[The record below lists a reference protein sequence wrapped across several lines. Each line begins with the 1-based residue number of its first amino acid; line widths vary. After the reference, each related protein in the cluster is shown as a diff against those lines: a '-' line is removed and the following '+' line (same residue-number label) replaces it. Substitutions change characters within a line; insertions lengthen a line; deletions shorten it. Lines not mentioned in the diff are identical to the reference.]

1 MKIAMCQM
9 RVVYGDADGNLAR
22 AQAYI
27 QRAAEQGAD
36 LALLPETLDLPS
48 LKAGRLPQT
57 ADECLADGMLYS
69 EQDLGQ
75 KIVLS
80 EENDDDT
87 LGQFTRREFTI
98 VGIAKSVLY
107 INYERGSTSVGSGS
121 LSAFVYV
128 LPEAFDFDYDTELY
142 LRLTDRAGEIYSDEY
157 KARIDDAEPWVTALA
172 EQCADDRGTRLH
184 DDAAE
189 TLADARETLDEKQQ
203 ELADAKQK
211 LEALKA
217 SGASP
222 GAIGAQSETVTSL
235 QYQWDQVNNKIDRYN
250 REIEKANG
258 DIDVSKSRAGELAAQ
273 LASAGRSTEKMSA
286 GVKKAE
292 KSAKT
297 FASRMKSVVRSALV
311 FTVVTQALSKFRNWI
326 GDVIKVSPEAT
337 AAIARLKGAL
347 LTLVQ
352 PLVNIIIPAFT
363 KFVNILAAIINK
375 IASVFAVLTGKTVE
389 SSKAAAE
396 ALNKQTSALN
406 GTGAAAKEAKKQLL
420 GFDEINQLTEDT
432 SGGGGGSGTIAPDFS
447 GFDDTEDELNTI
459 LGLVGAIATGLLAWK
474 IASLFTDSLS
484 MIGGIALAAAG
495 AFALV
500 YFWLDAWNN
509 GIDMQNF
516 LGMLAGA
523 AALAGGLAIAFGS
536 IAAGIALVIGGLAML
551 VVGIKDVI
559 ENGFTLENT
568 LTIIA
573 GLLAAGLGIGLLT
586 GNWIPLLIA
595 GIAAALIALVSFT
608 GHGEE
613 LINGLKETIDGFG
626 KFFKGVFSGDMEMTA
641 EGLKQIWD
649 GLKNTWNA
657 IIDSIRDAW
666 NMFIEWLRGKNP
678 ELAAI
683 FETYGKLVSD
693 LYNSVKQILGGIITF
708 ISGVFTGDWDKAW
721 EGVKQIF
728 KGIWNGIVSILEGAV
743 NLIIGGINWMIR
755 QLNKI
760 QIKAP
765 DWLGG
770 GTIGFNIPAIST
782 VSIPRLAQGA
792 VIPPNRE
799 FLAVLGDQKNGTN
812 VEAPLETIKQALAEV
827 LSQNGSGEEITIKFT
842 GDLATLARVLTPEI
856 TRQQRRTQRALG
868 V

>member
-1 MKIAMCQM
+1 MANADGSIIFSTEIDNKKAQAELDKLEKKIASLEIKASQT
-9 RVVYGDADGNLAR
+9 GAKKIPLEE
-22 AQAYI
+22 QANALG
-27 QRAAEQGAD
+27 AA
-36 LALLPETLDLPS
+36 LD
-48 LKAGRLPQT
+48 
-57 ADECLADGMLYS
+57 
-69 EQDLGQ
+69 
-75 KIVLS
+75 
-80 EENDDDT
+80 
-87 LGQFTRREFTI
+87 
-98 VGIAKSVLY
+98 
-107 INYERGSTSVGSGS
+107 
-121 LSAFVYV
+121 
-128 LPEAFDFDYDTELY
+128 
-142 LRLTDRAGEIYSDEY
+142 
-157 KARIDDAEPWVTALA
+157 
-172 EQCADDRGTRLH
+172 
-184 DDAAE
+184 
-189 TLADARETLDEKQQ
+189 
-203 ELADAKQK
+203 DAKQK

-311 FTVVTQALSKFRNWI
+311 FTVITQALSKFRDWI

-432 SGGGGGSGTIAPDFS
+432 SGGGGGSGTIEPDFS
-447 GFDDTEDELNTI
+447 GLDDTEDELNTI

-516 LGMLAGA
+516 LGMLAGV

-536 IAAGIALVIGGLAML
+536 TAAGIALVIGGLSML

-812 VEAPLETIKQALAEV
+812 VEAPLETIKQAVAEV

-842 GDLATLARVLTPEI
+842 GDLAALARVLTPEI

>member
-1 MKIAMCQM
+1 MANADGSIIFSTEIDNKKAQAELDKLEKKIASLEIKASQA
-9 RVVYGDADGNLAR
+9 GAKKIPLEEQADSLGV
-22 AQAYI
+22 
-27 QRAAEQGAD
+27 
-36 LALLPETLDLPS
+36 ALD
-48 LKAGRLPQT
+48 
-57 ADECLADGMLYS
+57 
-69 EQDLGQ
+69 
-75 KIVLS
+75 
-80 EENDDDT
+80 
-87 LGQFTRREFTI
+87 
-98 VGIAKSVLY
+98 
-107 INYERGSTSVGSGS
+107 
-121 LSAFVYV
+121 
-128 LPEAFDFDYDTELY
+128 
-142 LRLTDRAGEIYSDEY
+142 
-157 KARIDDAEPWVTALA
+157 
-172 EQCADDRGTRLH
+172 
-184 DDAAE
+184 
-189 TLADARETLDEKQQ
+189 
-203 ELADAKQK
+203 DAKQK

-273 LASAGRSTEKMSA
+273 LASAGRNTEKMSA

-311 FTVVTQALSKFRNWI
+311 FTVITQALSKFRNWI

-536 IAAGIALVIGGLAML
+536 TAAGIALVIGGLAML

-799 FLAVLGDQKNGTN
+799 FMAVLGDQKNGTN
-812 VEAPLETIKQALAEV
+812 VEAPLETIKQAVAEV

-868 V
+868 G

>member
-1 MKIAMCQM
+1 MANADGSIIFSTEIDNKKAQAELDKLEKKIASLEIKASQA
-9 RVVYGDADGNLAR
+9 GAKKIPLEEQADSLGV
-22 AQAYI
+22 
-27 QRAAEQGAD
+27 
-36 LALLPETLDLPS
+36 ALD
-48 LKAGRLPQT
+48 
-57 ADECLADGMLYS
+57 
-69 EQDLGQ
+69 
-75 KIVLS
+75 
-80 EENDDDT
+80 
-87 LGQFTRREFTI
+87 
-98 VGIAKSVLY
+98 
-107 INYERGSTSVGSGS
+107 
-121 LSAFVYV
+121 
-128 LPEAFDFDYDTELY
+128 
-142 LRLTDRAGEIYSDEY
+142 
-157 KARIDDAEPWVTALA
+157 
-172 EQCADDRGTRLH
+172 
-184 DDAAE
+184 
-189 TLADARETLDEKQQ
+189 
-203 ELADAKQK
+203 DAKQK

-273 LASAGRSTEKMSA
+273 LASAGRNTEKMSA

-292 KSAKT
+292 KSAKN

-311 FTVVTQALSKFRNWI
+311 FTVITQALSKFRNWI

-352 PLVNIIIPAFT
+352 PLVNIIVPAFT

-389 SSKAAAE
+389 SSRAAAE

-536 IAAGIALVIGGLAML
+536 TAAGIALVIGGLAML

-626 KFFKGVFSGDMEMTA
+626 KFFKGIFSGDMEMTA

-649 GLKNTWNA
+649 GLKNTWDA
-657 IIDSIRDAW
+657 VIDSIRDAW

-812 VEAPLETIKQALAEV
+812 VEAPLETIKQAVAEV

-868 V
+868 G

>member
-1 MKIAMCQM
+1 MANADGSIIFSTEIDNKKAQAELDKLEKKIASLEIKASQA
-9 RVVYGDADGNLAR
+9 GAKKIPLEEQADSLGV
-22 AQAYI
+22 
-27 QRAAEQGAD
+27 
-36 LALLPETLDLPS
+36 ALD
-48 LKAGRLPQT
+48 
-57 ADECLADGMLYS
+57 
-69 EQDLGQ
+69 
-75 KIVLS
+75 
-80 EENDDDT
+80 
-87 LGQFTRREFTI
+87 
-98 VGIAKSVLY
+98 
-107 INYERGSTSVGSGS
+107 
-121 LSAFVYV
+121 
-128 LPEAFDFDYDTELY
+128 
-142 LRLTDRAGEIYSDEY
+142 
-157 KARIDDAEPWVTALA
+157 
-172 EQCADDRGTRLH
+172 
-184 DDAAE
+184 
-189 TLADARETLDEKQQ
+189 
-203 ELADAKQK
+203 DAKQK

-273 LASAGRSTEKMSA
+273 LASAGRNTEKMSA

-311 FTVVTQALSKFRNWI
+311 FTVITQALSKFRNWI

-352 PLVNIIIPAFT
+352 PLVNIIIPAYT

-536 IAAGIALVIGGLAML
+536 TAAGIALVIGGLAML

-799 FLAVLGDQKNGTN
+799 FMADLGDQKNGTN

>member
-1 MKIAMCQM
+1 MANADGSIIFSTEIDNKKAQAELDKLEKKIASLEIK
-9 RVVYGDADGNLAR
+9 AS
-22 AQAYI
+22 QAGAKKI
-27 QRAAEQGAD
+27 PLEEQ
-36 LALLPETLDLPS
+36 
-48 LKAGRLPQT
+48 
-57 ADECLADGMLYS
+57 
-69 EQDLGQ
+69 
-75 KIVLS
+75 
-80 EENDDDT
+80 
-87 LGQFTRREFTI
+87 
-98 VGIAKSVLY
+98 
-107 INYERGSTSVGSGS
+107 
-121 LSAFVYV
+121 
-128 LPEAFDFDYDTELY
+128 
-142 LRLTDRAGEIYSDEY
+142 
-157 KARIDDAEPWVTALA
+157 
-172 EQCADDRGTRLH
+172 
-184 DDAAE
+184 
-189 TLADARETLDEKQQ
+189 ADALGVALD
-203 ELADAKQK
+203 DAKQK

-523 AALAGGLAIAFGS
+523 AALAGGLAIAFGP
-536 IAAGIALVIGGLAML
+536 IAAGVALVIGGLAML

-595 GIAAALIALVSFT
+595 VIAAALIALVSFT

-782 VSIPRLAQGA
+782 VSIPRLAQGT

-812 VEAPLETIKQALAEV
+812 VEAPLETIKQAVAEV

>member
-1 MKIAMCQM
+1 M
-9 RVVYGDADGNLAR
+9 
-22 AQAYI
+22 
-27 QRAAEQGAD
+27 
-36 LALLPETLDLPS
+36 
-48 LKAGRLPQT
+48 
-57 ADECLADGMLYS
+57 
-69 EQDLGQ
+69 
-75 KIVLS
+75 
-80 EENDDDT
+80 
-87 LGQFTRREFTI
+87 
-98 VGIAKSVLY
+98 
-107 INYERGSTSVGSGS
+107 
-121 LSAFVYV
+121 
-128 LPEAFDFDYDTELY
+128 
-142 LRLTDRAGEIYSDEY
+142 
-157 KARIDDAEPWVTALA
+157 
-172 EQCADDRGTRLH
+172 
-184 DDAAE
+184 
-189 TLADARETLDEKQQ
+189 
-203 ELADAKQK
+203 
-211 LEALKA
+211 
-217 SGASP
+217 
-222 GAIGAQSETVTSL
+222 
-235 QYQWDQVNNKIDRYN
+235 
-250 REIEKANG
+250 
-258 DIDVSKSRAGELAAQ
+258 
-273 LASAGRSTEKMSA
+273 
-286 GVKKAE
+286 
-292 KSAKT
+292 
-297 FASRMKSVVRSALV
+297 
-311 FTVVTQALSKFRNWI
+311 
-326 GDVIKVSPEAT
+326 
-337 AAIARLKGAL
+337 
-347 LTLVQ
+347 
-352 PLVNIIIPAFT
+352 VNIIIPAFT

-389 SSKAAAE
+389 SSRAAAE

-536 IAAGIALVIGGLAML
+536 TAAGIALVIGGLAML
-551 VVGIKDVI
+551 VVGIKDVV

-657 IIDSIRDAW
+657 VIDSIRDAW

-683 FETYGKLVSD
+683 FETYGKLAAD
-693 LYNSVKQILGGIITF
+693 LYNTAKQILSGFITF
-708 ISGVFTGDWDKAW
+708 ISGVFTGDWNRAW
-721 EGVKQIF
+721 EGVKEIF
-728 KGIWNGIVSILEGAV
+728 RGIWNRIVAILEGAI

-770 GTIGFNIPAIST
+770 GTIGFNIPAISA

-792 VIPPNRE
+792 ALPQVFPAGTE
-799 FLAVLGDQKNGTN
+799 FWLPGLGGCLPQISRRLLPST
-812 VEAPLETIKQALAEV
+812 Q
-827 LSQNGSGEEITIKFT
+827 IT
-842 GDLATLARVLTPEI
+842 PW
-856 TRQQRRTQRALG
+856 
-868 V
+868 

>member
-1 MKIAMCQM
+1 MANADGSIIFSTEIDNKKAQAELDKLEKKIASLEIK
-9 RVVYGDADGNLAR
+9 AS
-22 AQAYI
+22 QAGAKKI
-27 QRAAEQGAD
+27 PLEEQ
-36 LALLPETLDLPS
+36 
-48 LKAGRLPQT
+48 
-57 ADECLADGMLYS
+57 
-69 EQDLGQ
+69 
-75 KIVLS
+75 
-80 EENDDDT
+80 
-87 LGQFTRREFTI
+87 
-98 VGIAKSVLY
+98 
-107 INYERGSTSVGSGS
+107 
-121 LSAFVYV
+121 
-128 LPEAFDFDYDTELY
+128 
-142 LRLTDRAGEIYSDEY
+142 
-157 KARIDDAEPWVTALA
+157 
-172 EQCADDRGTRLH
+172 
-184 DDAAE
+184 
-189 TLADARETLDEKQQ
+189 ADALGVALD
-203 ELADAKQK
+203 DAKQK

-693 LYNSVKQILGGIITF
+693 LYNFVKQILGGIITF

-799 FLAVLGDQKNGTN
+799 FMAVLGDKKNGTN

>member
-1 MKIAMCQM
+1 MANADGSIIFSTEIDNKKAQAELDKLEKKIASLEIK
-9 RVVYGDADGNLAR
+9 AS
-22 AQAYI
+22 QAGAKKI
-27 QRAAEQGAD
+27 PLEEQ
-36 LALLPETLDLPS
+36 
-48 LKAGRLPQT
+48 
-57 ADECLADGMLYS
+57 
-69 EQDLGQ
+69 
-75 KIVLS
+75 
-80 EENDDDT
+80 
-87 LGQFTRREFTI
+87 
-98 VGIAKSVLY
+98 
-107 INYERGSTSVGSGS
+107 
-121 LSAFVYV
+121 
-128 LPEAFDFDYDTELY
+128 
-142 LRLTDRAGEIYSDEY
+142 
-157 KARIDDAEPWVTALA
+157 
-172 EQCADDRGTRLH
+172 
-184 DDAAE
+184 
-189 TLADARETLDEKQQ
+189 ADALGVALD
-203 ELADAKQK
+203 DAKQK

-782 VSIPRLAQGA
+782 VSIPRLAQGT

-812 VEAPLETIKQALAEV
+812 VEAPLETIKQAVAEV

>member
-1 MKIAMCQM
+1 MANADGSIIFSTEIDNKKAQAELDKLEKKIASLEIK
-9 RVVYGDADGNLAR
+9 AS
-22 AQAYI
+22 QAGAKKI
-27 QRAAEQGAD
+27 PLEEQ
-36 LALLPETLDLPS
+36 
-48 LKAGRLPQT
+48 
-57 ADECLADGMLYS
+57 
-69 EQDLGQ
+69 
-75 KIVLS
+75 
-80 EENDDDT
+80 
-87 LGQFTRREFTI
+87 
-98 VGIAKSVLY
+98 
-107 INYERGSTSVGSGS
+107 
-121 LSAFVYV
+121 
-128 LPEAFDFDYDTELY
+128 
-142 LRLTDRAGEIYSDEY
+142 
-157 KARIDDAEPWVTALA
+157 
-172 EQCADDRGTRLH
+172 
-184 DDAAE
+184 
-189 TLADARETLDEKQQ
+189 ADALGVALD
-203 ELADAKQK
+203 DAKQK

-217 SGASP
+217 SGASS
-222 GAIGAQSETVTSL
+222 GAIGTQSETVTSL
-235 QYQWDQVNNKIDRYN
+235 QYQWDQVNNKIDRYS
-250 REIEKANG
+250 REIEKAND
-258 DIDVSKSRAGELAAQ
+258 DIDASKSRAGELSAQ
-273 LASAGRSTEKMSA
+273 LASAGRNTEKMSA

-311 FTVVTQALSKFRNWI
+311 FTVITQALSKFRNWI

-389 SSKAAAE
+389 SSRAAAE

-406 GTGAAAKEAKKQLL
+406 GMGAAAKEAKKQLL

-516 LGMLAGA
+516 LGMLAGV

-536 IAAGIALVIGGLAML
+536 TAAGIALVIGGLAML

-657 IIDSIRDAW
+657 VIDSIRDAW

-812 VEAPLETIKQALAEV
+812 VEAPLETIKQAVAEV

-868 V
+868 G

>member
-1 MKIAMCQM
+1 MANADGSIIFSTEIDNKKAQAELDKLEKKIASLEIK
-9 RVVYGDADGNLAR
+9 AS
-22 AQAYI
+22 QAGAKKI
-27 QRAAEQGAD
+27 PLEEQ
-36 LALLPETLDLPS
+36 
-48 LKAGRLPQT
+48 
-57 ADECLADGMLYS
+57 
-69 EQDLGQ
+69 
-75 KIVLS
+75 
-80 EENDDDT
+80 
-87 LGQFTRREFTI
+87 
-98 VGIAKSVLY
+98 
-107 INYERGSTSVGSGS
+107 
-121 LSAFVYV
+121 
-128 LPEAFDFDYDTELY
+128 
-142 LRLTDRAGEIYSDEY
+142 
-157 KARIDDAEPWVTALA
+157 
-172 EQCADDRGTRLH
+172 
-184 DDAAE
+184 
-189 TLADARETLDEKQQ
+189 ADALGVALD
-203 ELADAKQK
+203 DAKQK

-782 VSIPRLAQGA
+782 VSIPRLAQGT

-868 V
+868 G

>member
-1 MKIAMCQM
+1 MANADGSIIFSTEIDNKKAQAELDKLEKKIASLEIKASQA
-9 RVVYGDADGNLAR
+9 GAKKIPLEEQADSLGV
-22 AQAYI
+22 
-27 QRAAEQGAD
+27 
-36 LALLPETLDLPS
+36 ALD
-48 LKAGRLPQT
+48 
-57 ADECLADGMLYS
+57 
-69 EQDLGQ
+69 
-75 KIVLS
+75 
-80 EENDDDT
+80 
-87 LGQFTRREFTI
+87 
-98 VGIAKSVLY
+98 
-107 INYERGSTSVGSGS
+107 
-121 LSAFVYV
+121 
-128 LPEAFDFDYDTELY
+128 
-142 LRLTDRAGEIYSDEY
+142 
-157 KARIDDAEPWVTALA
+157 
-172 EQCADDRGTRLH
+172 
-184 DDAAE
+184 
-189 TLADARETLDEKQQ
+189 
-203 ELADAKQK
+203 DAKQK

-273 LASAGRSTEKMSA
+273 LASAGRNTEKMSA

-311 FTVVTQALSKFRNWI
+311 FTVITQALSKFRNWI

-536 IAAGIALVIGGLAML
+536 TAAGIALVIGGLAML

-728 KGIWNGIVSILEGAV
+728 KGIWNGVVSILEGAV

-799 FLAVLGDQKNGTN
+799 FMAVLGDQKNGTN

>member
-1 MKIAMCQM
+1 MANADGSIIFSTEIDNKKAQAELDKLEKKIASLEIKASQA
-9 RVVYGDADGNLAR
+9 GAKKIPLEEQADSLGV
-22 AQAYI
+22 
-27 QRAAEQGAD
+27 
-36 LALLPETLDLPS
+36 ALD
-48 LKAGRLPQT
+48 
-57 ADECLADGMLYS
+57 
-69 EQDLGQ
+69 
-75 KIVLS
+75 
-80 EENDDDT
+80 
-87 LGQFTRREFTI
+87 
-98 VGIAKSVLY
+98 
-107 INYERGSTSVGSGS
+107 
-121 LSAFVYV
+121 
-128 LPEAFDFDYDTELY
+128 
-142 LRLTDRAGEIYSDEY
+142 
-157 KARIDDAEPWVTALA
+157 
-172 EQCADDRGTRLH
+172 
-184 DDAAE
+184 
-189 TLADARETLDEKQQ
+189 
-203 ELADAKQK
+203 DAKQK

-273 LASAGRSTEKMSA
+273 LASAGRNTEKMSA

-311 FTVVTQALSKFRNWI
+311 FTVITQALSKFRNWV

-389 SSKAAAE
+389 SSRAAAE

-406 GTGAAAKEAKKQLL
+406 GTAAAAKEAKKQLL

-516 LGMLAGA
+516 LGMLAGV

-536 IAAGIALVIGGLAML
+536 TAAGIALVIGGLAML
-551 VVGIKDVI
+551 VAGIKDVI

-868 V
+868 G

>member
-1 MKIAMCQM
+1 MANADGSIIFSTEIDNKKAQAELDKLEKKIASLEIK
-9 RVVYGDADGNLAR
+9 AS
-22 AQAYI
+22 QAGAKKI
-27 QRAAEQGAD
+27 PLEEQANALGAA
-36 LALLPETLDLPS
+36 LD
-48 LKAGRLPQT
+48 
-57 ADECLADGMLYS
+57 
-69 EQDLGQ
+69 
-75 KIVLS
+75 
-80 EENDDDT
+80 
-87 LGQFTRREFTI
+87 
-98 VGIAKSVLY
+98 
-107 INYERGSTSVGSGS
+107 
-121 LSAFVYV
+121 
-128 LPEAFDFDYDTELY
+128 
-142 LRLTDRAGEIYSDEY
+142 
-157 KARIDDAEPWVTALA
+157 
-172 EQCADDRGTRLH
+172 
-184 DDAAE
+184 
-189 TLADARETLDEKQQ
+189 
-203 ELADAKQK
+203 DAKQK

-273 LASAGRSTEKMSA
+273 LASAGRNTEKMSA

-311 FTVVTQALSKFRNWI
+311 FTVITQALSKFRNWI

-516 LGMLAGA
+516 LGMLAGV

-536 IAAGIALVIGGLAML
+536 TAAGIALVIGGLAML

-657 IIDSIRDAW
+657 VIDSIRDAW

-812 VEAPLETIKQALAEV
+812 VEAPLETIKQAVAEV

>member
-1 MKIAMCQM
+1 MANADGAIIFSTEIDNKKAQAELDKLEKKIASLEIK
-9 RVVYGDADGNLAR
+9 AS
-22 AQAYI
+22 QAGAKKI
-27 QRAAEQGAD
+27 PLEEQ
-36 LALLPETLDLPS
+36 
-48 LKAGRLPQT
+48 
-57 ADECLADGMLYS
+57 
-69 EQDLGQ
+69 
-75 KIVLS
+75 
-80 EENDDDT
+80 
-87 LGQFTRREFTI
+87 
-98 VGIAKSVLY
+98 
-107 INYERGSTSVGSGS
+107 
-121 LSAFVYV
+121 
-128 LPEAFDFDYDTELY
+128 
-142 LRLTDRAGEIYSDEY
+142 
-157 KARIDDAEPWVTALA
+157 
-172 EQCADDRGTRLH
+172 
-184 DDAAE
+184 
-189 TLADARETLDEKQQ
+189 ADALGVALD
-203 ELADAKQK
+203 DAKQK

-222 GAIGAQSETVTSL
+222 SAIGAQSETVTSL

-258 DIDVSKSRAGELAAQ
+258 DIDISKSRAGELASQ
-273 LASAGRSTEKMSA
+273 LASAGRNTEKMSA

-292 KSAKT
+292 KSAKN

-311 FTVVTQALSKFRNWI
+311 FTVITQALSKFRNWI

-389 SSKAAAE
+389 SSRAAAE

-432 SGGGGGSGTIAPDFS
+432 SGGGGGSGAIAPDFS

-459 LGLVGAIATGLLAWK
+459 LGIVGAIATGLLAWK
-474 IASLFTDSLS
+474 IASQFTDSLS

-509 GIDMQNF
+509 GVDMQNF
-516 LGMLAGA
+516 LGMLAGV

-536 IAAGIALVIGGLAML
+536 TSAGIALVVGGLAML

-657 IIDSIRDAW
+657 VIDSIRDAW

-683 FETYGKLVSD
+683 FETYGKLAAD
-693 LYNSVKQILGGIITF
+693 LYNTAKQILSGFITF
-708 ISGVFTGDWDKAW
+708 ISGVFTGDWNRAW
-721 EGVKQIF
+721 EGVKEIF
-728 KGIWNGIVSILEGAV
+728 RGIWNRIVAILEGAI

-812 VEAPLETIKQALAEV
+812 VEAPLETIKQAVAEV
-827 LSQNGSGEEITIKFT
+827 LSQNGSGEEIIIKFT
-842 GDLATLARVLTPEI
+842 GDLATLARVLAPEI

>member
-1 MKIAMCQM
+1 MANADGSIIFSTEIDNKKAQAELDKLEKKIASLEIK
-9 RVVYGDADGNLAR
+9 AS
-22 AQAYI
+22 QAGAKKI
-27 QRAAEQGAD
+27 PLEEQ
-36 LALLPETLDLPS
+36 
-48 LKAGRLPQT
+48 
-57 ADECLADGMLYS
+57 
-69 EQDLGQ
+69 
-75 KIVLS
+75 
-80 EENDDDT
+80 
-87 LGQFTRREFTI
+87 
-98 VGIAKSVLY
+98 
-107 INYERGSTSVGSGS
+107 
-121 LSAFVYV
+121 
-128 LPEAFDFDYDTELY
+128 
-142 LRLTDRAGEIYSDEY
+142 
-157 KARIDDAEPWVTALA
+157 
-172 EQCADDRGTRLH
+172 
-184 DDAAE
+184 
-189 TLADARETLDEKQQ
+189 ADALGVALD
-203 ELADAKQK
+203 DAKQK

-326 GDVIKVSPEAT
+326 GDVIKASPEAT

-389 SSKAAAE
+389 SSKAAAA

-516 LGMLAGA
+516 LGMLAGV

-536 IAAGIALVIGGLAML
+536 TAAGIALVIGGLAML
-551 VVGIKDVI
+551 VAGIKDVI

-812 VEAPLETIKQALAEV
+812 VEAPLETIKQAVAEV
-827 LSQNGSGEEITIKFT
+827 LSQNGFGGEITIKFT

-868 V
+868 G

>member
-1 MKIAMCQM
+1 MANADGSIIFSTEIDNKKAQAELDKLEKKIASLEIKASQA
-9 RVVYGDADGNLAR
+9 GAKKIPLEEQADSLGV
-22 AQAYI
+22 
-27 QRAAEQGAD
+27 
-36 LALLPETLDLPS
+36 ALD
-48 LKAGRLPQT
+48 
-57 ADECLADGMLYS
+57 
-69 EQDLGQ
+69 
-75 KIVLS
+75 
-80 EENDDDT
+80 
-87 LGQFTRREFTI
+87 
-98 VGIAKSVLY
+98 
-107 INYERGSTSVGSGS
+107 
-121 LSAFVYV
+121 
-128 LPEAFDFDYDTELY
+128 
-142 LRLTDRAGEIYSDEY
+142 
-157 KARIDDAEPWVTALA
+157 
-172 EQCADDRGTRLH
+172 
-184 DDAAE
+184 
-189 TLADARETLDEKQQ
+189 
-203 ELADAKQK
+203 DAKQK

-273 LASAGRSTEKMSA
+273 LASAGRNTEKMSA

-311 FTVVTQALSKFRNWI
+311 FTVITQALSKFRNWI

-536 IAAGIALVIGGLAML
+536 TAAGIALVIGGLAML

-827 LSQNGSGEEITIKFT
+827 LSQNGSGGEITIKFT

-868 V
+868 G

>member
-1 MKIAMCQM
+1 MANADGSIIFSTEIDNKKAQAELDKLEKKIASLEIK
-9 RVVYGDADGNLAR
+9 AS
-22 AQAYI
+22 QAGAKKI
-27 QRAAEQGAD
+27 PLEEQ
-36 LALLPETLDLPS
+36 
-48 LKAGRLPQT
+48 
-57 ADECLADGMLYS
+57 
-69 EQDLGQ
+69 
-75 KIVLS
+75 
-80 EENDDDT
+80 
-87 LGQFTRREFTI
+87 
-98 VGIAKSVLY
+98 
-107 INYERGSTSVGSGS
+107 
-121 LSAFVYV
+121 
-128 LPEAFDFDYDTELY
+128 
-142 LRLTDRAGEIYSDEY
+142 
-157 KARIDDAEPWVTALA
+157 
-172 EQCADDRGTRLH
+172 
-184 DDAAE
+184 
-189 TLADARETLDEKQQ
+189 ADALGVALDN
-203 ELADAKQK
+203 AKQK

-273 LASAGRSTEKMSA
+273 LASAGRNTEKMSA

-292 KSAKT
+292 KSAKN

-311 FTVVTQALSKFRNWI
+311 FTVITQALSKFRNWI

-352 PLVNIIIPAFT
+352 PLVSIIIPAFT

-389 SSKAAAE
+389 SSRAAAE

-516 LGMLAGA
+516 LGMLAGV

-536 IAAGIALVIGGLAML
+536 TAAGIALVIGGLAML
-551 VVGIKDVI
+551 VAGIKDVI

-608 GHGEE
+608 GHGDE

-812 VEAPLETIKQALAEV
+812 VEAPLETIKQAVAEV

>member
-1 MKIAMCQM
+1 MANADGSIIFSTEIDNKKAQAELDKLEKKIASLEIKASQT
-9 RVVYGDADGNLAR
+9 GAKKIPLEE
-22 AQAYI
+22 QANALG
-27 QRAAEQGAD
+27 AA
-36 LALLPETLDLPS
+36 LD
-48 LKAGRLPQT
+48 
-57 ADECLADGMLYS
+57 
-69 EQDLGQ
+69 
-75 KIVLS
+75 
-80 EENDDDT
+80 
-87 LGQFTRREFTI
+87 
-98 VGIAKSVLY
+98 
-107 INYERGSTSVGSGS
+107 
-121 LSAFVYV
+121 
-128 LPEAFDFDYDTELY
+128 
-142 LRLTDRAGEIYSDEY
+142 
-157 KARIDDAEPWVTALA
+157 
-172 EQCADDRGTRLH
+172 
-184 DDAAE
+184 
-189 TLADARETLDEKQQ
+189 
-203 ELADAKQK
+203 DAKQK

-273 LASAGRSTEKMSA
+273 LASAGRNTEKMSA

-311 FTVVTQALSKFRNWI
+311 FTVITQALSKFRNWI

-516 LGMLAGA
+516 LGMLPGV

-536 IAAGIALVIGGLAML
+536 TAAGIALVIGGLAML

-586 GNWIPLLIA
+586 GSWIPLLIA

-626 KFFKGVFSGDMEMTA
+626 KFFKGVFSGDIEMTA

-657 IIDSIRDAW
+657 VIDSIRDAW

-842 GDLATLARVLTPEI
+842 GDLATLARVLAPEI

-868 V
+868 G

>member
-1 MKIAMCQM
+1 MANADGSIIFSTEIDNKKAQAELDKLEKKIASLEIK
-9 RVVYGDADGNLAR
+9 AS
-22 AQAYI
+22 QAGAKKI
-27 QRAAEQGAD
+27 PLEEQ
-36 LALLPETLDLPS
+36 
-48 LKAGRLPQT
+48 
-57 ADECLADGMLYS
+57 
-69 EQDLGQ
+69 
-75 KIVLS
+75 
-80 EENDDDT
+80 
-87 LGQFTRREFTI
+87 
-98 VGIAKSVLY
+98 
-107 INYERGSTSVGSGS
+107 
-121 LSAFVYV
+121 
-128 LPEAFDFDYDTELY
+128 
-142 LRLTDRAGEIYSDEY
+142 
-157 KARIDDAEPWVTALA
+157 
-172 EQCADDRGTRLH
+172 
-184 DDAAE
+184 
-189 TLADARETLDEKQQ
+189 ADALGVALD
-203 ELADAKQK
+203 DAKQK

-311 FTVVTQALSKFRNWI
+311 FTVITQALSKFRDWI
-326 GDVIKVSPEAT
+326 GDVIKASPEAT

-432 SGGGGGSGTIAPDFS
+432 SSGGGGSGTIAPDFS

-516 LGMLAGA
+516 LGMLAGV

-536 IAAGIALVIGGLAML
+536 TAAGIALVIGGLAML

-799 FLAVLGDQKNGTN
+799 FMAVLGDQKNGTN

-868 V
+868 G

>member
-1 MKIAMCQM
+1 MANADGSIIFSTEIDNKKAQAELDKLEKKIASLEIKASQA
-9 RVVYGDADGNLAR
+9 GAKKIPLEEQADSLGV
-22 AQAYI
+22 
-27 QRAAEQGAD
+27 
-36 LALLPETLDLPS
+36 ALD
-48 LKAGRLPQT
+48 
-57 ADECLADGMLYS
+57 
-69 EQDLGQ
+69 
-75 KIVLS
+75 
-80 EENDDDT
+80 
-87 LGQFTRREFTI
+87 
-98 VGIAKSVLY
+98 
-107 INYERGSTSVGSGS
+107 
-121 LSAFVYV
+121 
-128 LPEAFDFDYDTELY
+128 
-142 LRLTDRAGEIYSDEY
+142 
-157 KARIDDAEPWVTALA
+157 
-172 EQCADDRGTRLH
+172 
-184 DDAAE
+184 
-189 TLADARETLDEKQQ
+189 
-203 ELADAKQK
+203 DAKQK

-273 LASAGRSTEKMSA
+273 LASAGRNTEKMSA

-311 FTVVTQALSKFRNWI
+311 FTVITQALSKFRNWI

-396 ALNKQTSALN
+396 ALNKQTSAFN

-536 IAAGIALVIGGLAML
+536 TAAGIALVIGGLAML

-799 FLAVLGDQKNGTN
+799 FMAVLGDQKNGTN

>member
-1 MKIAMCQM
+1 MANADGSIIFSTEIDNKKAQAELDKLEKKIASLEIK
-9 RVVYGDADGNLAR
+9 AS
-22 AQAYI
+22 QAGAKKI
-27 QRAAEQGAD
+27 PLEEQ
-36 LALLPETLDLPS
+36 
-48 LKAGRLPQT
+48 
-57 ADECLADGMLYS
+57 
-69 EQDLGQ
+69 
-75 KIVLS
+75 
-80 EENDDDT
+80 
-87 LGQFTRREFTI
+87 
-98 VGIAKSVLY
+98 
-107 INYERGSTSVGSGS
+107 
-121 LSAFVYV
+121 
-128 LPEAFDFDYDTELY
+128 
-142 LRLTDRAGEIYSDEY
+142 
-157 KARIDDAEPWVTALA
+157 
-172 EQCADDRGTRLH
+172 
-184 DDAAE
+184 
-189 TLADARETLDEKQQ
+189 ADALGVALD
-203 ELADAKQK
+203 DAKQK

-273 LASAGRSTEKMSA
+273 LASAGRNTEKMSA

-311 FTVVTQALSKFRNWI
+311 FTVITQALSKFRNWV

-389 SSKAAAE
+389 SSRAAAE

-516 LGMLAGA
+516 LGMLAGV

-536 IAAGIALVIGGLAML
+536 TAAGIALVIGGLAML

-657 IIDSIRDAW
+657 VIDSIRDAW

-782 VSIPRLAQGA
+782 VSIPRLAQGT

-812 VEAPLETIKQALAEV
+812 VEAPLETIKQAVAEV
-827 LSQNGSGEEITIKFT
+827 LSQNGSGEEIIIKFT

-868 V
+868 G

>member
-1 MKIAMCQM
+1 MANADGSIIFSTEIDNKKAQAELDKLEKKIASLEIK
-9 RVVYGDADGNLAR
+9 AS
-22 AQAYI
+22 QAGAKKI
-27 QRAAEQGAD
+27 PLEEQ
-36 LALLPETLDLPS
+36 
-48 LKAGRLPQT
+48 
-57 ADECLADGMLYS
+57 
-69 EQDLGQ
+69 
-75 KIVLS
+75 
-80 EENDDDT
+80 
-87 LGQFTRREFTI
+87 
-98 VGIAKSVLY
+98 
-107 INYERGSTSVGSGS
+107 
-121 LSAFVYV
+121 
-128 LPEAFDFDYDTELY
+128 
-142 LRLTDRAGEIYSDEY
+142 
-157 KARIDDAEPWVTALA
+157 
-172 EQCADDRGTRLH
+172 
-184 DDAAE
+184 
-189 TLADARETLDEKQQ
+189 ADALGVALD
-203 ELADAKQK
+203 DAKQK

-770 GTIGFNIPAIST
+770 GTIGFNIPAISA
-782 VSIPRLAQGA
+782 VSIRRLAQGA

>member
-1 MKIAMCQM
+1 MANADGSIIFSTEIDNKKAQAELDKLEKKIASLEIKASQA
-9 RVVYGDADGNLAR
+9 GAKKIPLEEQADSLGV
-22 AQAYI
+22 
-27 QRAAEQGAD
+27 
-36 LALLPETLDLPS
+36 ALD
-48 LKAGRLPQT
+48 
-57 ADECLADGMLYS
+57 
-69 EQDLGQ
+69 
-75 KIVLS
+75 
-80 EENDDDT
+80 
-87 LGQFTRREFTI
+87 
-98 VGIAKSVLY
+98 
-107 INYERGSTSVGSGS
+107 
-121 LSAFVYV
+121 
-128 LPEAFDFDYDTELY
+128 
-142 LRLTDRAGEIYSDEY
+142 
-157 KARIDDAEPWVTALA
+157 
-172 EQCADDRGTRLH
+172 
-184 DDAAE
+184 
-189 TLADARETLDEKQQ
+189 
-203 ELADAKQK
+203 DAKQK

-273 LASAGRSTEKMSA
+273 LASAGRNTEKMSA

-311 FTVVTQALSKFRNWI
+311 FTVITQALSKFRNWI

-536 IAAGIALVIGGLAML
+536 TTAGIALVIGGLAML

>member
-1 MKIAMCQM
+1 MANADGSIIFSTEIDNKKAQAELDKLEKKIASLEIK
-9 RVVYGDADGNLAR
+9 AS
-22 AQAYI
+22 QAGAKKI
-27 QRAAEQGAD
+27 PLEEQ
-36 LALLPETLDLPS
+36 
-48 LKAGRLPQT
+48 
-57 ADECLADGMLYS
+57 
-69 EQDLGQ
+69 
-75 KIVLS
+75 
-80 EENDDDT
+80 
-87 LGQFTRREFTI
+87 
-98 VGIAKSVLY
+98 
-107 INYERGSTSVGSGS
+107 
-121 LSAFVYV
+121 
-128 LPEAFDFDYDTELY
+128 
-142 LRLTDRAGEIYSDEY
+142 
-157 KARIDDAEPWVTALA
+157 
-172 EQCADDRGTRLH
+172 
-184 DDAAE
+184 
-189 TLADARETLDEKQQ
+189 ADALGVALD
-203 ELADAKQK
+203 DAKQK

-586 GNWIPLLIA
+586 CNWIPLLIA

>member
-1 MKIAMCQM
+1 MANADGSIIFSTEIDNKKAQAELDKLEKKIASLEIK
-9 RVVYGDADGNLAR
+9 AS
-22 AQAYI
+22 QAGAKKI
-27 QRAAEQGAD
+27 PLEEQ
-36 LALLPETLDLPS
+36 
-48 LKAGRLPQT
+48 
-57 ADECLADGMLYS
+57 
-69 EQDLGQ
+69 
-75 KIVLS
+75 
-80 EENDDDT
+80 
-87 LGQFTRREFTI
+87 
-98 VGIAKSVLY
+98 
-107 INYERGSTSVGSGS
+107 
-121 LSAFVYV
+121 
-128 LPEAFDFDYDTELY
+128 
-142 LRLTDRAGEIYSDEY
+142 
-157 KARIDDAEPWVTALA
+157 
-172 EQCADDRGTRLH
+172 
-184 DDAAE
+184 
-189 TLADARETLDEKQQ
+189 ADALGVALD
-203 ELADAKQK
+203 DAKQK

-273 LASAGRSTEKMSA
+273 LASAGRNTEKMSA

-311 FTVVTQALSKFRNWI
+311 FTVITQALSKFRNWI

-389 SSKAAAE
+389 SSKAAAD

-516 LGMLAGA
+516 LGMLAGV

-536 IAAGIALVIGGLAML
+536 TAAGIALVIGGLAML

-657 IIDSIRDAW
+657 VIDSIRDAW

-782 VSIPRLAQGA
+782 VSIPRLAQGT

-812 VEAPLETIKQALAEV
+812 VEAPLETIKQAVAEV

>member
-1 MKIAMCQM
+1 MANADGSIIFSTEIDNKKAQAELDKLEKKIASLEIK
-9 RVVYGDADGNLAR
+9 AS
-22 AQAYI
+22 QAGAKKI
-27 QRAAEQGAD
+27 PLEEQ
-36 LALLPETLDLPS
+36 
-48 LKAGRLPQT
+48 
-57 ADECLADGMLYS
+57 
-69 EQDLGQ
+69 
-75 KIVLS
+75 
-80 EENDDDT
+80 
-87 LGQFTRREFTI
+87 
-98 VGIAKSVLY
+98 
-107 INYERGSTSVGSGS
+107 
-121 LSAFVYV
+121 
-128 LPEAFDFDYDTELY
+128 
-142 LRLTDRAGEIYSDEY
+142 
-157 KARIDDAEPWVTALA
+157 
-172 EQCADDRGTRLH
+172 
-184 DDAAE
+184 
-189 TLADARETLDEKQQ
+189 ADALGVALD
-203 ELADAKQK
+203 DAKQK

-311 FTVVTQALSKFRNWI
+311 FTVITQALSKFRNWV

-352 PLVNIIIPAFT
+352 PLVNIIIPALT

-389 SSKAAAE
+389 SSRAAAE

-516 LGMLAGA
+516 LGMLAGV

-536 IAAGIALVIGGLAML
+536 TAAGIALVIGGLAML

-657 IIDSIRDAW
+657 VIDSIRDAW

-728 KGIWNGIVSILEGAV
+728 KGIWNGIVSEGAV

-782 VSIPRLAQGA
+782 VSIPRLAQGT

-812 VEAPLETIKQALAEV
+812 VEAPLETIKQAVAEV
-827 LSQNGSGEEITIKFT
+827 LSQNGSGEEIIIKFT

-868 V
+868 G

>member
-1 MKIAMCQM
+1 M
-9 RVVYGDADGNLAR
+9 ADGKIIFSTELDNKELENSLSKLNKQIESAEKKLGDLKKKR
-22 AQAYI
+22 DAAFSNVREKEEIQSGIKAELDAAIDEAMKTESVISDLKAQI
-27 QRAAEQGAD
+27 SEMETTRDNFGIEHPVGMAEA
-36 LALLPETLDLPS
+36 EKS
-48 LKAGRLPQT
+48 LKEQEAILASQNKEAERLGGQYTKITDEVRRATET
-57 ADECLADGMLYS
+57 ATNLKHEFRNA
-69 EQDLGQ
+69 
-75 KIVLS
+75 
-80 EENDDDT
+80 EENVDN
-87 LGQFTRREFTI
+87 L
-98 VGIAKSVLY
+98 K
-107 INYERGSTSVGSGS
+107 
-121 LSAFVYV
+121 
-128 LPEAFDFDYDTELY
+128 TE
-142 LRLTDRAGEIYSDEY
+142 
-157 KARIDDAEPWVTALA
+157 
-172 EQCADDRGTRLH
+172 
-184 DDAAE
+184 
-189 TLADARETLDEKQQ
+189 
-203 ELADAKQK
+203 
-211 LEALKA
+211 
-217 SGASP
+217 
-222 GAIGAQSETVTSL
+222 
-235 QYQWDQVNNKIDRYN
+235 
-250 REIEKANG
+250 
-258 DIDVSKSRAGELAAQ
+258 AGELASKLNSSSQ
-273 LASAGRSTEKMSA
+273 NTEKMSA

-292 KSAKT
+292 KSAKN

-311 FTVVTQALSKFRNWI
+311 FTVITQALSKFRNWI

-389 SSKAAAE
+389 SSKAAAA

-474 IASLFTDSLS
+474 ITSLFTDSLS

-516 LGMLAGA
+516 LGMLAGV

-536 IAAGIALVIGGLAML
+536 TAAGIALVIGGLAML

-657 IIDSIRDAW
+657 VIDSIRDAW

-683 FETYGKLVSD
+683 FETYGKLAAD
-693 LYNSVKQILGGIITF
+693 LYNTAKQILSGFITF
-708 ISGVFTGDWDKAW
+708 ISGVFTGDWNRAW
-721 EGVKQIF
+721 EGVKEIF
-728 KGIWNGIVSILEGAV
+728 RGIWNRIVAILEGAI

-782 VSIPRLAQGA
+782 VSIPRLAQGT

-812 VEAPLETIKQALAEV
+812 VEAPLEIIKQAVAEV

>member
-1 MKIAMCQM
+1 MANADGSIIFSTEIDNKKAQAELDKLEKKIASLEIKASQT
-9 RVVYGDADGNLAR
+9 GAKKIPLEEQADSLGV
-22 AQAYI
+22 
-27 QRAAEQGAD
+27 
-36 LALLPETLDLPS
+36 ALD
-48 LKAGRLPQT
+48 
-57 ADECLADGMLYS
+57 
-69 EQDLGQ
+69 
-75 KIVLS
+75 
-80 EENDDDT
+80 
-87 LGQFTRREFTI
+87 
-98 VGIAKSVLY
+98 
-107 INYERGSTSVGSGS
+107 
-121 LSAFVYV
+121 
-128 LPEAFDFDYDTELY
+128 
-142 LRLTDRAGEIYSDEY
+142 
-157 KARIDDAEPWVTALA
+157 
-172 EQCADDRGTRLH
+172 
-184 DDAAE
+184 
-189 TLADARETLDEKQQ
+189 
-203 ELADAKQK
+203 DAKQK

-273 LASAGRSTEKMSA
+273 LASAGRNTEKMSA

-311 FTVVTQALSKFRNWI
+311 FTVITQALSKFRNWI

-868 V
+868 G

>member
-1 MKIAMCQM
+1 MANADGSIIFSTEIDNKKAQAELDKLEKKIASLEIKASQT
-9 RVVYGDADGNLAR
+9 GAKKIPLEE
-22 AQAYI
+22 QANALG
-27 QRAAEQGAD
+27 AA
-36 LALLPETLDLPS
+36 LD
-48 LKAGRLPQT
+48 
-57 ADECLADGMLYS
+57 
-69 EQDLGQ
+69 
-75 KIVLS
+75 
-80 EENDDDT
+80 
-87 LGQFTRREFTI
+87 
-98 VGIAKSVLY
+98 
-107 INYERGSTSVGSGS
+107 
-121 LSAFVYV
+121 
-128 LPEAFDFDYDTELY
+128 
-142 LRLTDRAGEIYSDEY
+142 
-157 KARIDDAEPWVTALA
+157 
-172 EQCADDRGTRLH
+172 
-184 DDAAE
+184 
-189 TLADARETLDEKQQ
+189 
-203 ELADAKQK
+203 DAKQK

-217 SGASP
+217 SGASR

-273 LASAGRSTEKMSA
+273 LASAGRNTEKMSA

-311 FTVVTQALSKFRNWI
+311 FTVVTQALSKFRNWV

-536 IAAGIALVIGGLAML
+536 TAAGIALVIGGLAML

-626 KFFKGVFSGDMEMTA
+626 KFFKDVFSGDIEMTA

-657 IIDSIRDAW
+657 VIDSIRDAW

-683 FETYGKLVSD
+683 FETYGKLAAD
-693 LYNSVKQILGGIITF
+693 LYNTAKQILSGFITF
-708 ISGVFTGDWDKAW
+708 ISGVFTGDWNRAW
-721 EGVKQIF
+721 EGVKEIF
-728 KGIWNGIVSILEGAV
+728 RGIWNRIVAILEGAI

-812 VEAPLETIKQALAEV
+812 VEAPLETIKQAVAEV

-842 GDLATLARVLTPEI
+842 GDLATLARVLAPEI

-868 V
+868 G

>member
-1 MKIAMCQM
+1 MANADGSIIFSTEIDNKKAQAELDKLEKKIASLEIK
-9 RVVYGDADGNLAR
+9 AS
-22 AQAYI
+22 QAGAKKI
-27 QRAAEQGAD
+27 PLEEQ
-36 LALLPETLDLPS
+36 
-48 LKAGRLPQT
+48 
-57 ADECLADGMLYS
+57 
-69 EQDLGQ
+69 
-75 KIVLS
+75 
-80 EENDDDT
+80 
-87 LGQFTRREFTI
+87 
-98 VGIAKSVLY
+98 
-107 INYERGSTSVGSGS
+107 
-121 LSAFVYV
+121 
-128 LPEAFDFDYDTELY
+128 
-142 LRLTDRAGEIYSDEY
+142 
-157 KARIDDAEPWVTALA
+157 
-172 EQCADDRGTRLH
+172 
-184 DDAAE
+184 
-189 TLADARETLDEKQQ
+189 ADALGVALD
-203 ELADAKQK
+203 DAKQK

-799 FLAVLGDQKNGTN
+799 FLAILGDQKNGTN

>member
-1 MKIAMCQM
+1 MANADGSIIFSTEIDNKKAQAELDKLEKKIASLEIKASQA
-9 RVVYGDADGNLAR
+9 GAKKIPLEEQADSLGV
-22 AQAYI
+22 
-27 QRAAEQGAD
+27 
-36 LALLPETLDLPS
+36 ALD
-48 LKAGRLPQT
+48 
-57 ADECLADGMLYS
+57 
-69 EQDLGQ
+69 
-75 KIVLS
+75 
-80 EENDDDT
+80 
-87 LGQFTRREFTI
+87 
-98 VGIAKSVLY
+98 
-107 INYERGSTSVGSGS
+107 
-121 LSAFVYV
+121 
-128 LPEAFDFDYDTELY
+128 
-142 LRLTDRAGEIYSDEY
+142 
-157 KARIDDAEPWVTALA
+157 
-172 EQCADDRGTRLH
+172 
-184 DDAAE
+184 
-189 TLADARETLDEKQQ
+189 
-203 ELADAKQK
+203 DAKQK

-273 LASAGRSTEKMSA
+273 LASAGRNTEKMSA

-292 KSAKT
+292 KSAKN

-311 FTVVTQALSKFRNWI
+311 FTVITQALSKFRNWV

-389 SSKAAAE
+389 SSRAAAE

-447 GFDDTEDELNTI
+447 GFDDTEDELKTI

-516 LGMLAGA
+516 LGMLAGV

-536 IAAGIALVIGGLAML
+536 TAAGIALVIGGLAML

-573 GLLAAGLGIGLLT
+573 GLLAAGLGISLLT
-586 GNWIPLLIA
+586 GSWIPLLIA

>member
-1 MKIAMCQM
+1 MANADGSIIFSTEIDNKKAQAELDKLEKKIASLEIK
-9 RVVYGDADGNLAR
+9 AS
-22 AQAYI
+22 QAGAKKI
-27 QRAAEQGAD
+27 PLEEQ
-36 LALLPETLDLPS
+36 
-48 LKAGRLPQT
+48 
-57 ADECLADGMLYS
+57 
-69 EQDLGQ
+69 
-75 KIVLS
+75 
-80 EENDDDT
+80 
-87 LGQFTRREFTI
+87 
-98 VGIAKSVLY
+98 
-107 INYERGSTSVGSGS
+107 
-121 LSAFVYV
+121 
-128 LPEAFDFDYDTELY
+128 
-142 LRLTDRAGEIYSDEY
+142 
-157 KARIDDAEPWVTALA
+157 
-172 EQCADDRGTRLH
+172 
-184 DDAAE
+184 
-189 TLADARETLDEKQQ
+189 ADALGVALD
-203 ELADAKQK
+203 DAKQK

-217 SGASP
+217 SGASS
-222 GAIGAQSETVTSL
+222 GAIGTQSETVTSL
-235 QYQWDQVNNKIDRYN
+235 QYQWDQVNNKIDRYS
-250 REIEKANG
+250 REIEKAND
-258 DIDVSKSRAGELAAQ
+258 DIDASKSRAGELSAQ
-273 LASAGRSTEKMSA
+273 LASAGRNTEKMSA

-311 FTVVTQALSKFRNWI
+311 FTVITQALSKFRNWI

-447 GFDDTEDELNTI
+447 GLDDTEDELNTI

-516 LGMLAGA
+516 LGMLAGV

-536 IAAGIALVIGGLAML
+536 TAAGIALVIGGLAML

-608 GHGEE
+608 GHGGE

-657 IIDSIRDAW
+657 VIDSIRDAW

-812 VEAPLETIKQALAEV
+812 VEAPLETIKQAVAEV
-827 LSQNGSGEEITIKFT
+827 LSQNGSGEEIIIKFT

-868 V
+868 G

>member
-1 MKIAMCQM
+1 MANADGSIIFSTEIDNKKAQAELDKLEKKIASLEIK
-9 RVVYGDADGNLAR
+9 AS
-22 AQAYI
+22 QAGAKKI
-27 QRAAEQGAD
+27 PLEEQ
-36 LALLPETLDLPS
+36 
-48 LKAGRLPQT
+48 
-57 ADECLADGMLYS
+57 
-69 EQDLGQ
+69 
-75 KIVLS
+75 
-80 EENDDDT
+80 
-87 LGQFTRREFTI
+87 
-98 VGIAKSVLY
+98 
-107 INYERGSTSVGSGS
+107 
-121 LSAFVYV
+121 
-128 LPEAFDFDYDTELY
+128 
-142 LRLTDRAGEIYSDEY
+142 
-157 KARIDDAEPWVTALA
+157 
-172 EQCADDRGTRLH
+172 
-184 DDAAE
+184 
-189 TLADARETLDEKQQ
+189 ADALGVALD
-203 ELADAKQK
+203 DAKQK

-217 SGASP
+217 SGASS
-222 GAIGAQSETVTSL
+222 GAIGTQSETVTSL
-235 QYQWDQVNNKIDRYN
+235 QYQWDQVNNKIDRYS
-250 REIEKANG
+250 REIEKAND
-258 DIDVSKSRAGELAAQ
+258 DIDASKSRAGELSAQ
-273 LASAGRSTEKMSA
+273 LASAGRNTEKMSA

-311 FTVVTQALSKFRNWI
+311 FTVITQALSKFRNWI

-432 SGGGGGSGTIAPDFS
+432 SGGGGGSNTIAPDFS

-516 LGMLAGA
+516 LGMLAGV

-536 IAAGIALVIGGLAML
+536 TAAGIALVIGGLAML
-551 VVGIKDVI
+551 VAGIKDVI

-693 LYNSVKQILGGIITF
+693 LYNSVKQILGGINTF

-812 VEAPLETIKQALAEV
+812 VEAPLETIKQAVAEV
-827 LSQNGSGEEITIKFT
+827 LSQNGFGGEITIKFT

-868 V
+868 G

>member
-1 MKIAMCQM
+1 MANADGSIIFSTEIDNKKAQAELDKLEKKIASLEIK
-9 RVVYGDADGNLAR
+9 AS
-22 AQAYI
+22 QAGAKKI
-27 QRAAEQGAD
+27 PLEEQ
-36 LALLPETLDLPS
+36 
-48 LKAGRLPQT
+48 
-57 ADECLADGMLYS
+57 
-69 EQDLGQ
+69 
-75 KIVLS
+75 
-80 EENDDDT
+80 
-87 LGQFTRREFTI
+87 
-98 VGIAKSVLY
+98 
-107 INYERGSTSVGSGS
+107 
-121 LSAFVYV
+121 
-128 LPEAFDFDYDTELY
+128 
-142 LRLTDRAGEIYSDEY
+142 
-157 KARIDDAEPWVTALA
+157 
-172 EQCADDRGTRLH
+172 
-184 DDAAE
+184 
-189 TLADARETLDEKQQ
+189 ADALGVALD
-203 ELADAKQK
+203 DAKQK

-273 LASAGRSTEKMSA
+273 LASAGRNTEKMSA

-311 FTVVTQALSKFRNWI
+311 FTVITQALSKFRNWI

-536 IAAGIALVIGGLAML
+536 TAAGIALVIGGLAML

-657 IIDSIRDAW
+657 VIDSIRDAW

-799 FLAVLGDQKNGTN
+799 FMAVLGDQKNGTN

>member
-1 MKIAMCQM
+1 MANADGSIIFSTEIDNKKAQAELDKLEKKIASLEIK
-9 RVVYGDADGNLAR
+9 AS
-22 AQAYI
+22 QAGAKKI
-27 QRAAEQGAD
+27 PLEEQ
-36 LALLPETLDLPS
+36 
-48 LKAGRLPQT
+48 
-57 ADECLADGMLYS
+57 
-69 EQDLGQ
+69 
-75 KIVLS
+75 
-80 EENDDDT
+80 
-87 LGQFTRREFTI
+87 
-98 VGIAKSVLY
+98 
-107 INYERGSTSVGSGS
+107 
-121 LSAFVYV
+121 
-128 LPEAFDFDYDTELY
+128 
-142 LRLTDRAGEIYSDEY
+142 
-157 KARIDDAEPWVTALA
+157 
-172 EQCADDRGTRLH
+172 
-184 DDAAE
+184 
-189 TLADARETLDEKQQ
+189 ADALGVALD
-203 ELADAKQK
+203 DAKQK

-258 DIDVSKSRAGELAAQ
+258 DINVSKSRAGELAAQ
-273 LASAGRSTEKMSA
+273 LASAGRNTEKMSA

-311 FTVVTQALSKFRNWI
+311 FTVITQALSKFRNWI

-516 LGMLAGA
+516 LGMLAGV

-536 IAAGIALVIGGLAML
+536 TAAGIALVIGGLAML

-657 IIDSIRDAW
+657 VIDSIRDAW

-683 FETYGKLVSD
+683 FETSGKLVSD

-782 VSIPRLAQGA
+782 VSIPRLAQGT

>member
-1 MKIAMCQM
+1 MANADGSIIFSTEIDNKKAQAELDKLEKKIASLEIK
-9 RVVYGDADGNLAR
+9 AS
-22 AQAYI
+22 QAGAKKI
-27 QRAAEQGAD
+27 PLEEQ
-36 LALLPETLDLPS
+36 
-48 LKAGRLPQT
+48 
-57 ADECLADGMLYS
+57 
-69 EQDLGQ
+69 
-75 KIVLS
+75 
-80 EENDDDT
+80 
-87 LGQFTRREFTI
+87 
-98 VGIAKSVLY
+98 
-107 INYERGSTSVGSGS
+107 
-121 LSAFVYV
+121 
-128 LPEAFDFDYDTELY
+128 
-142 LRLTDRAGEIYSDEY
+142 
-157 KARIDDAEPWVTALA
+157 
-172 EQCADDRGTRLH
+172 
-184 DDAAE
+184 
-189 TLADARETLDEKQQ
+189 ADALGVALD
-203 ELADAKQK
+203 DAKQK

-273 LASAGRSTEKMSA
+273 LASAGRNTEKMSA

-311 FTVVTQALSKFRNWI
+311 FTVITQALSKFRNWI

-516 LGMLAGA
+516 LGMLAGV

-536 IAAGIALVIGGLAML
+536 TAAGIALVIGGLAML

-657 IIDSIRDAW
+657 VIDSIRDAW

-782 VSIPRLAQGA
+782 VSIPRLAQGT

-812 VEAPLETIKQALAEV
+812 VEAPLETIKQALADV

-868 V
+868 G